1 MTRSRPRGA
10 RRAAAADPT
19 AGAST
24 PAPATGGTVAPGGPE
39 ATPPGDGGSLLGAP
53 GASFDRESAFIR
65 GLTGACGVAVVV
77 AVAWLVI
84 QVSSELILIGLA
96 LFIAV
101 GLEPAVRWLQRKRFP
116 RGVAVTVVLVLA
128 FGSVAGFLATAI
140 PVVVAQATQV
150 AAVFP
155 AYLQSPAGHAS
166 LLGRLDGRFH
176 FQQVL
181 EQTLTAD
188 NGATVVG
195 AGEAVVGGLAS
206 TVIVVALVVY
216 FLADLPRLR
225 RTAGRLIPASRRTRA
240 TLLADEILAK
250 VGGYVLGSLLLALIA
265 GTSTLVL
272 LLILGISY
280 AVLLAVLVALLDLV
294 PVIGS
299 ILGGLVV
306 AAVALGTSVTAG
318 IATVIFFVAYR
329 LVEDYLLLP
338 RIIGRTVNVPALVTL
353 VAVVLGAA
361 LLGPVGAIV
370 AIPLAAAALLILR
383 EVVIPH
389 FDRT

>member
-1 MTRSRPRGA
+1 MSSATTPREPSPDGTPQAPTGEPGGRARPTGPVGPVPTSPVDDGSALGSPGA
-10 RRAAAADPT
+10 R
-19 AGAST
+19 
-24 PAPATGGTVAPGGPE
+24 
-39 ATPPGDGGSLLGAP
+39 
-53 GASFDRESAFIR
+53 FDQQSAFIR
-65 GLTGACGVAVVV
+65 GFAGACGVAVVV

-84 QVSSELILIGLA
+84 QVGSELILVGLA

-101 GLEPAVRWLQRKRFP
+101 GLEPAVGWLQRRRFP
-116 RGVAVTVVLVLA
+116 RGVAVTVVLALA

-140 PVVVAQATQV
+140 PVAVAQATQ
-150 AAVFP
+150 AAAALPTFL
-155 AYLQSPAGHAS
+155 ASPAGQS
-166 LLGRLDGRFH
+166 SVLGRLEGRFH
-176 FQQVL
+176 LEQIL
-181 EQTLTAD
+181 EQTVTAD
-188 NGATVVG
+188 NGATVLG
-195 AGEAVVGGLAS
+195 AGEAVVGGVAS

-225 RTAGRLIPASRRTRA
+225 RTAGRLVPASRRMRA

-306 AAVALGTSVTAG
+306 TAVALGSSVPAA
-318 IATVIFFVAYR
+318 IATATFFVAYR

-338 RIIGRTVNVPALVTL
+338 RIIGRTVNVPALITL

-370 AIPLAAAALLILR
+370 AIPLAAAALLLVR
-383 EVVIPH
+383 EVVIPY